1 MNTENTD
8 TMGNT
13 KTEIGDIT
21 GTTENT
27 ENPAS
32 DIPDVSITD
41 NTTSDLPVDLPSLTR
56 DAVDLDNS
64 EQDHM
69 EQDSSDST
77 LLKLA
82 EVRIIRKFRKNNSFV
97 YFSQK
102 TNGFVSIV
110 YKLFVSKV

>member
-27 ENPAS
+27 KNPAS

-41 NTTSDLPVDLPSLTR
+41 NTTSDLP
-56 DAVDLDNS
+56 VDLDNS